1 MFQLLRDLLAVFRS
15 GDDELIIAARHD
27 IQALRNIADKRRTR
41 HSDSQPRG
49 GGKDDCPAPDN
60 ELLLAELR
68 ELLLAELRDTMDHK
82 KPVKD

>member
-15 GDDELIIAARHD
+15 GDDELIIAARLD
-27 IQALRNIADKRRTR
+27 IQGLREEADRRRTR